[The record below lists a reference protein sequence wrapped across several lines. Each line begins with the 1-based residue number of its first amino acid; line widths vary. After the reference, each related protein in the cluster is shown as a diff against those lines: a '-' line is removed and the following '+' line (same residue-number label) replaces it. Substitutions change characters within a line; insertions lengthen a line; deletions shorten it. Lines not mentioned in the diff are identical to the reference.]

1 MVKPLETSSARYGI
15 VYMAQN
21 GLQSNV
27 TIEIAKSARFAKDVY
42 KIGPRSPQRHFFWP
56 ATQVSLTLI
65 SGGHKVGIA
74 KLFRRNCF
82 ASPASSFGH
91 F

>member
-1 MVKPLETSSARYGI
+1 MVKPLETSSARCGI

-27 TIEIAKSARFAKDVY
+27 TIEIAMSVRFAKDVY

-65 SGGHKVGIA
+65 SGGQGRHCQT
-74 KLFRRNCF
+74 LQEELF